1 VFQAPA
7 PKALDRC
14 DPVETAND
22 LPFHEMLQIGE
33 IGLEIL
39 AVNGPTPR
47 VAHVANDFL
56 FFVYRANG
64 INARTLG
71 SRR

>member
-1 VFQAPA
+1 
-7 PKALDRC
+7 
-14 DPVETAND
+14 
-22 LPFHEMLQIGE
+22 MLQIGE